1 LPYCLLLSGFSF
13 NFYQHFINVF
23 LLNYFCSRSF
33 STLTNFVHN
42 TNNSAASDISSG
54 VGKDG
59 FIGMGNMGYAMLK
72 GVLNVFEP
80 SDIIFTCPD
89 LDKCKRISD
98 ETGVKYAES
107 NAECAN
113 NAQYIVLAVKP
124 QVYSAVMKNIVNV
137 IREDSVVISIAPG
150 ITIDSIKDNL
160 GINTKV
166 VRAMPNTPALVGE
179 GMTGVSYNKDEFSF
193 EQRDVV
199 DRFFNSFGKVV
210 YVDEKL
216 MDVIVCASGSS
227 PAYVYMFIE
236 ALADSAV
243 KYGIKRDDAYK
254 LVAQTVLGSAKMV
267 LETNEHPGVL
277 KDKVCSPGGTT
288 IAGVAALEEH
298 NFRNAVIKATDACY
312 DKCHNIK

>member
-1 LPYCLLLSGFSF
+1 MAK
-13 NFYQHFINVF
+13 I
-23 LLNYFCSRSF
+23 
-33 STLTNFVHN
+33 
-42 TNNSAASDISSG
+42 
-54 VGKDG
+54 G

-179 GMTGVSYNKDEFSF
+179 GMTGVSYNKDEFERLSMLM
-193 EQRDVV
+193 R
-199 DRFFNSFGKVV
+199 SLWMLL
-210 YVDEKL
+210 YVQVEVRQHMYICLLKHL
-216 MDVIVCASGSS
+216 LIVLSN
-227 PAYVYMFIE
+227 MELREMMLI
-236 ALADSAV
+236 
-243 KYGIKRDDAYK
+243 
-254 LVAQTVLGSAKMV
+254 
-267 LETNEHPGVL
+267 N
-277 KDKVCSPGGTT
+277 
-288 IAGVAALEEH
+288 
-298 NFRNAVIKATDACY
+298 
-312 DKCHNIK
+312 